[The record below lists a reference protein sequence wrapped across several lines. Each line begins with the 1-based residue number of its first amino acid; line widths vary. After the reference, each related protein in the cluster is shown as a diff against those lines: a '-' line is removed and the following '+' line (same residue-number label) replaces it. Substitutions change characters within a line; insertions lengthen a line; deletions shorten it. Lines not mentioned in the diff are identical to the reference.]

1 MSSVDRSD
9 RTSPLPYILALLFVV
24 AMVAVAWWGR
34 DQYEPVIAGEPA
46 PDFVASTFD
55 GETRTLEDYE
65 GRVILLNVWATWCA
79 PCRWEMPSM
88 QRLAEELEGTDFQ
101 VVAVSVDAA
110 SEGSVGWGGNVGG
123 DVAGFVDEY
132 GLTFE
137 VLRDPSGRI
146 ADTYQTTGLPESF
159 LIGRDGVIYKKVAG
173 GTEWDAEQYVEQI
186 QRLLGS

>member
-1 MSSVDRSD
+1 LTNVPRSE
-9 RTSPLPYILALLFVV
+9 RASPLPYILALLFVV
-24 AMVAVAWWGR
+24 GVVAAAWWGR

-46 PDFVASTFD
+46 PQFVATTVD
-55 GETRTLEDYE
+55 GVTRTLEDYE

-88 QRLAEELEGTDFQ
+88 QRLAEQLEGTDFE

-110 SEGSVGWGGNVGG
+110 SEGDPGWGGNIGG
-123 DVAGFVDEY
+123 DVSGFVDEY

-137 VLRDPSGRI
+137 ILRDPSGRI

-186 QRLLGS
+186 HRLLGS

>member
-1 MSSVDRSD
+1 MASVTRSD
-9 RTSPLPYILALLFVV
+9 RASRLPYIFALLFVV
-24 AMVAVAWWGR
+24 AMVGAAWWGR

-55 GETRTLEDYE
+55 GETRSLDDYR

-88 QRLAEELEGTDFQ
+88 QRLSEALEGTDFE
-101 VVAVSVDAA
+101 VVAVSVDAQDQGA
-110 SEGSVGWGGNVGG
+110 VGWGGNVGG
-123 DVAGFVDEY
+123 DVAAFVDEY
-132 GLTFE
+132 GLTFDI
-137 VLRDPSGRI
+137 LRDPSGLI
-146 ADTYQTTGLPESF
+146 AETYQTTGLPESF